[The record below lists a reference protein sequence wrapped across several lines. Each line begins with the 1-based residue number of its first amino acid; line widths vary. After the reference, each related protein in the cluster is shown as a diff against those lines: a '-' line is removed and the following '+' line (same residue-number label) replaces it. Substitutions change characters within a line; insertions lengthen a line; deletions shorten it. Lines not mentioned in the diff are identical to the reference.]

1 MLVHYKINGTEIN
14 PEDPDDILKQDV
26 KSAVVSVSMIDGN
39 NEGLI
44 GTEAGCIHYVNFM
57 DNVCIKLV

>member
-1 MLVHYKINGTEIN
+1 MPDEA
-14 PEDPDDILKQDV
+14 EDIMKQDV
-26 KSAVVSVSMIDGN
+26 KSAIVSVSMIDGN

-57 DNVCIKLV
+57 DGVCIKLVQGNNQN

>member
-14 PEDPDDILKQDV
+14 PEDTDDILKQDV
-26 KSAVVSVSMIDGN
+26 HSAVVSVSMIDGN